1 MSAAELSQELSLAL
15 TELGFAATPDQVAAL
30 LALAQLVESWGQR
43 MNLSG
48 HRSADDV
55 VRRLI
60 LDAAALL
67 AVAPPFASVADL
79 GSGAGF
85 PGLPIAIL
93 RPDIQVTLID
103 SRERRHHFQ
112 RAARRQLELHNV
124 HPLRGRLETLTPAP
138 HEAVLAQALAHP
150 EQALPL
156 MKPWAAPSA
165 HLLIPTTENGPLPA
179 SDESL
184 ASTEIR
190 SYQAPGGPRHRLWVA
205 KLV

>member
-15 TELGFAATPDQVAAL
+15 AELGFAARPDQVAAL
-30 LALAQLVESWGQR
+30 LELAHLVESWGQR

-48 HRSADDV
+48 HRTADAV

-67 AVAPPFASVADL
+67 TVAPPFASLADL

-93 RPDIQVTLID
+93 RPDVQVTLVD

-112 RAARRQLELHNV
+112 RAACRQLDLENV
-124 HPLRGRLETLTPAP
+124 HPLRGRLETLIPTP

-150 EQALPL
+150 EEALPL
-156 MKPWAAPSA
+156 MKPWGAPSA

-179 SDESL
+179 ADESL
-184 ASTEIR
+184 SATEIR
-190 SYQAPGGPRHRLWVA
+190 PYQAPGGPRHRLWIA
-205 KLV
+205 KLP